1 MSWIE
6 RNVPAGTGRYLAV
19 LFALLLFSLEA
30 PAFETG
36 PPEESEIW
44 LVTYGPGEVY
54 WQRFGHNAIWVRDSR
69 LGLDHTFNYG
79 FFDFEQE
86 NFFLRFLMGRMLYF
100 SAAQEAGVEFAQYT
114 AENRDIRAQ
123 RLELEAGQ
131 KEDLIRYLLEDI
143 QPENRDYLYDYYRN
157 NCSTRVRDALDM
169 AIGGVLKVSSDS
181 IAAPQTWRDHT
192 RRLTAGDFWLYLG
205 LESALGLYVDRPISL
220 WDEMFIPGV
229 LAQAVGEDSSW
240 VSEDRMLFEST
251 LQAPP
256 DHPPTVWPRYL
267 LASLAVLALA
277 WFLARWLPAS
287 AMARTWFAL
296 SGLAGLLIL
305 FFWFGTDH
313 LVAGLNMNILV
324 FNPAWLVFVFWKRSW
339 RLALPVVAVVSSASF
354 AIALL
359 PGQYTAD
366 VVAAFLPLSLA
377 AARALSSAK
386 NTKMFAVGVSQK
398 QTPDCS

>member
-1 MSWIE
+1 MYWIK
-6 RNVPAGTGRYLAV
+6 RYGPGRTGRYLAV
-19 LFALLLFSLEA
+19 IFAILLFSLEA
-30 PAFETG
+30 PAFEPG
-36 PPEESEIW
+36 PPDGTEIW
-44 LVTYGPGEVY
+44 LVTYGPGEIY

-100 SAAQEAGVEFAQYT
+100 TAAQEAGVEFAQYT

-123 RLELEAGQ
+123 RLDLEPAQ
-131 KEDLIRYLLEDI
+131 KNELIRYLLEDI

-169 AIGGVLKVSSDS
+169 AFDGVLKESSDF

-192 RRLTAGDFWLYLG
+192 RRLTTDDFWLYLG
-205 LESALGLYVDRPISL
+205 LESALGLYVDRPVSL
-220 WDEMFIPGV
+220 WDEMFIPGKLAEAVDVGGTWV
-229 LAQAVGEDSSW
+229 L
-240 VSEDRMLFEST
+240 EDRMLFESS
-251 LQAPP
+251 LAPP
-256 DHPPTVWPRYL
+256 SDHPVMVWPRYL
-267 LASLAVLALA
+267 LASLAALA
-277 WFLARWLPAS
+277 AAWLLRRWLPATVL
-287 AMARTWFAL
+287 ARSWFAL
-296 SGLAGLLIL
+296 SGLAGLLVL

-324 FNPAWLVFVFWKRSW
+324 FNPAWLVFAFWKRTW
-339 RLALPVVAVVSSASF
+339 RLALPVVLVLSAVSF

-366 VVAAFLPLSLA
+366 VVAAFLPVNLA
-377 AARALSSAK
+377 AARILHRAA
-386 NTKMFAVGVSQK
+386 NTTCLRLA
-398 QTPDCS
+398 

>member
-1 MSWIE
+1 MSWTK
-6 RNVPAGTGRYLAV
+6 RYGPGRCLAV
-19 LFALLLFSLEA
+19 IFALLLFSLEA
-30 PAFETG
+30 PAFEPE
-36 PPEESEIW
+36 PPVGAEVW

-123 RLELEAGQ
+123 RLELEAQ
-131 KEDLIRYLLEDI
+131 QQEVLIRHLLEDI

-169 AIGGVLKVSSDS
+169 AVGGLLRASSDS
-181 IAAPQTWRDHT
+181 AMAPQTWRDHT

-205 LESALGLYVDRPISL
+205 LESVLGIYVDRPISL

-229 LAQAVGEDSSW
+229 LAEVLGNSNSW

-251 LQAPP
+251 LEAPP
-256 DHPPTVWPRYL
+256 DEPPTVWPRYL
-267 LASLAVLALA
+267 LASLLALALA
-277 WFLARWLPAS
+277 WLSGRWLPATALS
-287 AMARTWFAL
+287 RAWFAS

-305 FFWFGTDH
+305 FFWFATDH

-339 RLALPVVAVVSSASF
+339 RLALPVVAVVSSVSL

-366 VVAAFLPLSLA
+366 VVAAFLPISLA
-377 AARALSSAK
+377 AARVLHRS
-386 NTKMFAVGVSQK
+386 G
-398 QTPDCS
+398 